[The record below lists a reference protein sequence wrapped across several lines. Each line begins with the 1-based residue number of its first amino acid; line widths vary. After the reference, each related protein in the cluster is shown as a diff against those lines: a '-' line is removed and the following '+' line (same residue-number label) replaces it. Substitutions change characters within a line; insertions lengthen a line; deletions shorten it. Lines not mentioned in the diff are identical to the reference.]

1 MEIFI
6 KKLRALAS
14 SEEIFDF
21 KKMISLYVLDILG
34 EVAFGKPFGVQ
45 EKGYSE
51 ELHAI
56 NDHLLL
62 AGVIGELTFQDFWK
76 ALSRIS
82 PVPWMRQLMKS
93 RNNLKTVCSDCVSFK
108 MGSTSQRPDILKS
121 LVEAV
126 DPQSGARLTEQEINS
141 EAFAVL

>member
-1 MEIFI
+1 MEILI
-6 KKLRALAS
+6 AKLRILAGTG
-14 SEEIFDF
+14 EMFDL
-21 KKMISLYVLDILG
+21 KNMISLFVLDILG

-45 EKGYSE
+45 EKGVSE

-62 AGVIGELTFQDFWK
+62 AGVIGELTFQNFWK

-82 PVPWMRQLMKS
+82 PVPWMRKLMKS
-93 RNNLKTVCSDCVSFK
+93 RNELKAVCSDCVEYK
-108 MGSTSQRPDILKS
+108 MKESSDRPDLLKN

-126 DPQSGARLTEQEINS
+126 DPHSGARLTKQEINS